1 MMKREDKL
9 LGNSCVLKATLFT
22 MEDIY
27 RNYLE
32 YKREEVDDYYE
43 ETYYC

>member
-1 MMKREDKL
+1 MKMEDKL
-9 LGNSCVLKATLFT
+9 LGNSCVLKATLIT